1 MFGRFLIIFCHFN
14 PPTTRKIRILKKWK
28 KTPEDIIILQIC
40 TINEDYMI
48 YGSWDMK
55 RNWHNFFS
63 FWAVF
68 CPFNPLTTQGEKF
81 FSKMKKIPGNII
93 ISHMCTINNIHMMY
107 GSWDMECDREFFVIL
122 DQILPFYPPN
132 NLKNKN
138 FVKMEKYTWRYYH
151 FTHVYHKWQSYYVW
165 FLRNG
170 VRQTTFCHFQPLLFA
185 ILTPPKTRKI
195 KILKKWKKHQEILS
209 LYKCVP

>member
-107 GSWDMECDREFFVIL
+107 GSWDTECDREFFIL

-138 FVKMEKYTWRYYH
+138 FVKMKKYTWRYYH